1 MKETKRKE
9 KDRFFPED
17 LEISRSFLDRTN
29 PFNKRFL
36 SLSPLLAPFIYI
48 YISLSFLFREL
59 STPRFLTVDR
69 STVAEFSLSSQL
81 CNCPVRQR
89 LHFEQPA
96 PIRSQKRP
104 LAKKAAANITGE
116 KETEREKNPSK
127 AEERSGSS
135 GAVPTCGGLC
145 EEAARPPHHF

>member
-9 KDRFFPED
+9 KNRLIFFQKTWRSLNRFWIAQILLIKDF
-17 LEISRSFLDRTN
+17 SHFLHY
-29 PFNKRFL
+29 
-36 SLSPLLAPFIYI
+36 SPPL

-104 LAKKAAANITGE
+104 LAKKAAANITEGGGGGGGNR
-116 KETEREKNPSK
+116 EREKSIK
-127 AEERSGSS
+127 SGRAERI
-135 GAVPTCGGLC
+135 
-145 EEAARPPHHF
+145 

>member
-9 KDRFFPED
+9 KNRLIFFQKTWRSLNRFWIAQILLIKDF
-17 LEISRSFLDRTN
+17 SHFLHY
-29 PFNKRFL
+29 
-36 SLSPLLAPFIYI
+36 SPPL

-116 KETEREKNPSK
+116 EETEREKNPSK